1 MDTTTPPPNARAVA
15 ANRAFSHHAVSH
27 HPTSI
32 SLADNGIPAI
42 VKCVVKDSQIAIPIN
57 GKLWLYTFCHE
68 FPMAETVVALVT
80 HASESSAIIYRPLPD
95 GTSLFLGIANRYATD
110 SL

>member
-1 MDTTTPPPNARAVA
+1 MDTTTSQPKASAVA
-15 ANRAFSHHAVSH
+15 ANRAFSH

-57 GKLWLYTFCHE
+57 GKLWLYTFCHQ

-80 HASESSAIIYRPLPD
+80 HANKSSAIIYRPLPD